1 MEGLKAGSAQKLKG
15 GQQGGASSEALKARV
30 ERYLERAKPLFYTLR
45 KTDLPKADK
54 VYDTV
59 MRYYSDALH
68 FYRKGEYLDAL
79 AALEY
84 AEGWMDAGKETGLLD
99 G

>member
-1 MEGLKAGSAQKLKG
+1 MEDLKAGGARKPKG
-15 GQQGGASSEALKARV
+15 GLQEGGSQALNARV
-30 ERYLERAKPLFYTLR
+30 EKYLERARPLFYGLR
-45 KTDLPKADK
+45 KTDQPSAGK
-54 VYDTV
+54 VYDTA

-68 FYRKGEYLDAL
+68 FYQKGEYLDAL

-84 AEGWMDAGKETGLLD
+84 AEGWMDAGKETGLLE